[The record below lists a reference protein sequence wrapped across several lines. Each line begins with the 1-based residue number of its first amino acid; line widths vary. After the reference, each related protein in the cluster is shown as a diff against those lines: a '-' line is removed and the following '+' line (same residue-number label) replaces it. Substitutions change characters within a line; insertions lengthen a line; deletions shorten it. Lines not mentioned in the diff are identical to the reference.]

1 MSLLCLHMFLDPFLS
16 SIMAERICCCISN
29 LLAVK
34 ILAIIFAVL
43 HVIQLGITAYGL
55 ANFNDIIDIIDNYVD
70 EGDDVE
76 KVRLLFR
83 VLLIVSL
90 GICGVNILVDLCL
103 LVGAFKK
110 VPCLLWFWMVVNAV
124 SMVYPLIFAIMTS
137 VVMNIVVVTC
147 SILLTIWAMLAVYGS
162 IQEIKEERQAEIDF
176 YANQAKDF

>member
-1 MSLLCLHMFLDPFLS
+1 MFSVPFLS

-55 ANFNDIIDIIDNYVD
+55 ANFNDIIDIIDNYVG

-103 LVGAFKK
+103 LVAAFKK

-137 VVMNIVVVTC
+137 DVTNIVVATC

-162 IQEIKEERQAEIDF
+162 IQEIKEEQQAEKDF
-176 YANQAKDF
+176 YDNQAKDF

>member
-1 MSLLCLHMFLDPFLS
+1 MFSVPFLS
-16 SIMAERICCCISN
+16 SIMAEQLCCCISN

-162 IQEIKEERQAEIDF
+162 IQEIKEERQAEKDF
-176 YANQAKDF
+176 YDNQAKDF

>member
-1 MSLLCLHMFLDPFLS
+1 MFSVPFLS

-70 EGDDVE
+70 EGDEGDDVE

-83 VLLIVSL
+83 VLLMVSL
-90 GICGVNILVDLCL
+90 GICGVNILVDL
-103 LVGAFKK
+103 
-110 VPCLLWFWMVVNAV
+110 W
-124 SMVYPLIFAIMTS
+124 
-137 VVMNIVVVTC
+137 NIVH
-147 SILLTIWAMLAVYGS
+147 
-162 IQEIKEERQAEIDF
+162 
-176 YANQAKDF
+176 

>member
-1 MSLLCLHMFLDPFLS
+1 MFLDPFLT

-70 EGDDVE
+70 EGDAGDDVE

-83 VLLIVSL
+83 VVLIVSL

-110 VPCLLWFWMVVNAV
+110 VPCLLWFWLVVNAV
-124 SMVYPLIFAIMTS
+124 SIVYTLISAILTFT
-137 VVMNIVVVTC
+137 VMNIVVAAC
-147 SILLTIWAMLAVYGS
+147 SILLTVWAMLAVYGS
-162 IQEIKEERQAEIDF
+162 IQEIKEEQQDEKDF
-176 YANQAKDF
+176 YDNQAKDF

>member
-1 MSLLCLHMFLDPFLS
+1 
-16 SIMAERICCCISN
+16 MAERICCCISN

-147 SILLTIWAMLAVYGS
+147 SILLTICFCPDRTYPPRIAKIFCGS
-162 IQEIKEERQAEIDF
+162 SFSLVPDAGAF
-176 YANQAKDF
+176 